1 MEAAAAA
8 TAKAAKAGAKAETET
23 KVVAAVAAGAATA
36 AAATAEGVEDVGMK
50 AGAKVETETKVETAA
65 AAAAAAKD
73 GSALQIDAGL
83 TAASSAALAKTD
95 GSDGRV
101 TLLPSWAAELVT
113 LPVIAEC
120 CPAQVV
126 VSAWKTL
133 DSISAGVKT
142 YVKSVAGI
150 LRVPASIHS
159 AKAMRLAVQL
169 FCVRT
174 VKRNGTFCLI
184 FCATYTTT

>member
-50 AGAKVETETKVETAA
+50 AGAKVETAA